1 MTSVV
6 GSPHYVAPE
15 IISQQDRRK
24 KMEGGQEPKRRG
36 YDGTRADVWSAG
48 VILYAM
54 LFRSLPFGEDLLRC
68 PRYQSF
74 KKWYDDIKTSSSARS
89 RRRDLFAALNP
100 VITEADKSEL
110 LGPQWFF
117 PTDSSPEAR
126 DLVIY
131 MLNPDPDQRPSIQL
145 VLQHPWLLKEAMM

>member
-1 MTSVV
+1 VC
-6 GSPHYVAPE
+6 
-15 IISQQDRRK
+15 
-24 KMEGGQEPKRRG
+24 
-36 YDGTRADVWSAG
+36 
-48 VILYAM
+48 ILYAM

-74 KKWYDDIKTSSSARS
+74 KKWYDDIKATSSARS

-100 VITEADKSEL
+100 VISDADARDL

-145 VLQHPWLLKEAMM
+145 VLQHPWLLKDATM